1 MVIKKEIDFRVII
14 DNMDQPIN
22 IVNPKTYRILYAN
35 KIIQEIY
42 QESLVG
48 KLCYNALQ
56 GLGSPC
62 GFCINDKL
70 FGEDPISPQL
80 WDYYNKKIDKWFH
93 CFVYAIDW
101 DEGKKVRFE
110 IATDIT
116 ESQSAKQELK
126 ESEEKFRNI
135 TEQNLMGIYIVQD
148 NVIKYINKAMA
159 DIYGYSIEEILNWEP
174 MGWLKI
180 LAPDTLEF
188 SKEQALKKQSG
199 ESNQIIHYKVHG
211 VKKTGEFVWIDNFS
225 RAIIYE
231 GRPADLVSQIDITE
245 KLEAE
250 QKIKESEEK
259 YRDAFNQTDFYKDL
273 LAHDIGNI
281 LNNIKSFIDLNRMW
295 EGKEEKRKNR
305 GDIMKLI
312 KGQVDRG
319 ASLINNVRRLTEV
332 EKSEIILESVN
343 VKALLK
349 DVIKPI
355 YGQFDKKKANLN
367 IEKTQD
373 AFNVKGG
380 DFLIDVFDNII
391 RNGAIHNDNEQ
402 IELNIKLLKI
412 QKEGENFIKLEFLD
426 NGRGISDLRKK
437 SIFDWDYQQDRR
449 RGRQGIGLS
458 LVKKIIGL
466 YGGQIWVED
475 RIPGD
480 YSKGSNFIVLLKE
493 AK

>member
-1 MVIKKEIDFRVII
+1 MIIDDDDLMGETLQDIFQEEGYNVATASNGREAINKVEQMVFDVVII
-14 DNMDQPIN
+14 DIKLPDMDGI
-22 IVNPKTYRILYAN
+22 
-35 KIIQEIY
+35 
-42 QESLVG
+42 
-48 KLCYNALQ
+48 AL
-56 GLGSPC
+56 LRK
-62 GFCINDKL
+62 F
-70 FGEDPISPQL
+70 
-80 WDYYNKKIDKWFH
+80 
-93 CFVYAIDW
+93 
-101 DEGKKVRFE
+101 KKVYTE
-110 IATDIT
+110 MICIIIT
-116 ESQSAKQELK
+116 GYSNLQNAISALKDGADGYFVKPLIFDDLLHRIHQEL
-126 ESEEKFRNI
+126 EKQHLRR
-135 TEQNLMGIYIVQD
+135 EL
-148 NVIKYINKAMA
+148 
-159 DIYGYSIEEILNWEP
+159 
-174 MGWLKI
+174 
-180 LAPDTLEF
+180 
-188 SKEQALKKQSG
+188 
-199 ESNQIIHYKVHG
+199 
-211 VKKTGEFVWIDNFS
+211 
-225 RAIIYE
+225 
-231 GRPADLVSQIDITE
+231 
-245 KLEAE
+245 
-250 QKIKESEEK
+250 KESEEK
-259 YRDAFNQTDFYKDL
+259 YRDAFNQANFYKDL

-281 LNNIKSFIDLNRMW
+281 LNNIKSIIDVNRMW

-355 YGQFDKKKANLN
+355 CGQFDKKKANLN

-373 AFNVKGG
+373 TFNVKGG

-391 RNGAIHNDNEQ
+391 RNGVIHNDNEQ

-437 SIFDWDYQQDRR
+437 SIFDRGTQQNRR
-449 RGRQGIGLS
+449 SGGLGIGLS